1 MELSTGSRLGPYE
14 IVSRIGAGGM
24 GEVFRA
30 RDTRLDRE
38 VAIKI
43 LPREFAQNAERRER
57 FQREAKAISQ
67 LNHPNICTLHDIGH
81 EGGTDFLVMELIEGQ
96 SLADRLMKGP
106 LPLADVLRYGAEMA
120 GALER
125 AHRAGVVHRD
135 LKPGNIMITKSG
147 AKLLDFGLAKSG
159 GLALVTDGATDFK
172 SLTAEG
178 TIVGTLQYMA
188 PEQIEGRAAD
198 GRTDI
203 FALGVVLYEMAT
215 GKRAFDGKTRTSLM
229 AAIVASEPQPLSE
242 LQPLA
247 PMSLQHVTARCI
259 AKDPHERWQSAADLQ
274 WELLRIQSDLTGS
287 AAKESRSRGARLAWA
302 VAAAAIV
309 LSAVLAS
316 IAVRRTSSPRP
327 IRFEMGPPSGWTFAM
342 DNNMGPPAVSPDG
355 RYVAFPARDDSSGRV
370 QIFVRDLTA
379 KQSVAL
385 AGTEGARFVFWSPT
399 SVSIGFFAGGKL
411 KRVDLNGG
419 DPQVI
424 CPAAYGRGGTWSQY
438 NEIVFAPAT
447 NSPLYR
453 VSASGGVPQQ
463 LTRFEA
469 ARGDLTHRWPYFLP
483 DGKHFLFMI
492 RSPSNAQ
499 QQGDAVY
506 VAGVDSPTPRLLLR
520 TSSNV
525 SYTDAGYLLYLRDQ
539 TLLAQR
545 FNLRNLQLES
555 TPVAVTN
562 ERMQYHP
569 SGFGLFS
576 SSRTGVLAYGSG
588 SRISSLLWVDR
599 HGHTEPAIAASAGYL
614 APRLSADQRQILY
627 SLPDDSSGN
636 RDLWLFDTSRHVSR
650 RVTFHPWDTFAGVLT
665 PDGKQLIFSSNR
677 SGTPYLYIKG
687 VESTDEKLLL
697 GGLATAFIESI
708 SPDGRTVLFRRI
720 TSSTQ
725 NDIYSI
731 PVNGGTATPI
741 VTSPF
746 NDIHPVFSP
755 SGRWI
760 AYASDESGRYEVY
773 VTPYPSNGSR
783 VQISTDGGTQPVWR
797 GDEKELFF
805 VAPGDRITSVAIE
818 QTPGAIKPG
827 AVKVIAEI
835 SLRPALNDEREYDV
849 ARDGQRFIV
858 NALPRDR
865 GSLPITVV
873 VNWPSDLASK

>member
-1 MELSTGSRLGPYE
+1 LERTPGSRLGPYE

-43 LPREFAQNAERRER
+43 LPPAFAQNAERQER
-57 FQREAKAISQ
+57 FRREAKAISQ
-67 LNHPNICTLHDIGH
+67 LNHPHICTLHDVGH
-81 EGGTDFLVMELIEGQ
+81 EDGTDFLVMELIDGE
-96 SLADRLMKGP
+96 SLADRLVKGP
-106 LPLADVLRYGAEMA
+106 LPLAQVLRYGSEIA

-159 GLALVTDGATDFK
+159 GLSVTTDGATDPK
-172 SLTAEG
+172 PLTADG
-178 TIVGTLQYMA
+178 SIVGTLQYMA
-188 PEQIEGRAAD
+188 PEQIEGGAAD

-215 GKRAFDGKTRTSLM
+215 GKRAFDGKTRTSII
-229 AAIVASEPQPLSE
+229 AAIVASDPQPLSE

-247 PMSLQHVTARCI
+247 PMSLEHLIARCI
-259 AKDPHERWQSAADLQ
+259 AKDPDERWQSAADLK
-274 WELLRIQSDLTGS
+274 WELLRIQSDPTGS
-287 AAKESRSRGARLAWA
+287 DAKESRSRGSRVAWT

-327 IRFEMGPPSGWTFAM
+327 IRFTVGPPSGWTFTM

-355 RYVAFPARDDSSGRV
+355 RYVAFPARDDISGRV
-370 QIFVRDLTA
+370 QIWVRDLAAT
-379 KQSVAL
+379 QSVAL
-385 AGTEGARFVFWSPT
+385 AGTEGAGFVFWSPT
-399 SVSIGFFAGGKL
+399 SGSIGFFAGGNL
-411 KRVDLNGG
+411 KRVDLSGG
-419 DPQVI
+419 DPQTI
-424 CPAAYGRGGTWSQY
+424 CPAEFGRGGTWSQY
-438 NEIVFAPAT
+438 NEIVFAPST
-447 NSPLYR
+447 DSPLYR

-483 DGKHFLFMI
+483 DGKHFVFLI
-492 RSPSNAQ
+492 RGPSNAEHR
-499 QQGDAVY
+499 GDAVY
-506 VAGVDSPTPRLLLR
+506 VAGVDSPRPRLLLHA
-520 TSSNV
+520 SSNV

-569 SGFGLFS
+569 AGFGLFS

-588 SRISSLLWVDR
+588 SHISSLLWVDR
-599 HGHTEPAIAASAGYL
+599 HGHSEPVIAAGADYF

-627 SLPDDSSGN
+627 SLPDDISGN
-636 RDLWLFDTSRHVSR
+636 RDLWVFDISRHVSR
-650 RVTFHPWDTFAGVLT
+650 RVTFHPWDSFAGVLT

-677 SGTPYLYIKG
+677 SGTPSLYIKR

-697 GGLATAFIESI
+697 GGSGPAFIESM
-708 SPDGRTVLFRRI
+708 SPDGRVVLFRRT
-720 TSSTQ
+720 TSGTQ
-725 NDIYSI
+725 NDIYSV
-731 PVNGGTATPI
+731 PVNGGSATPI

-746 NDIHPVFSP
+746 NDIGPVFSP

-773 VTPYPSNGSR
+773 VTLYPPNGSR

-797 GDEKELFF
+797 GDEKELFY

-818 QTPGAIKPG
+818 QIAGAIKPG
-827 AVKVIAEI
+827 AARVIAEI
-835 SLRPALNDEREYDV
+835 PLRPAHEDEREYDV
-849 ARDGQRFIV
+849 TRDGQRFIV
-858 NALPRDR
+858 NSMPRDR
-865 GSLPITVV
+865 RSLPITVV
-873 VNWPSDLASK
+873 VNWPGDIAQK